1 MPLSTG
7 IAAAARVD
15 RDVVSRFATCCRDL
29 GLSVHDRRRPTDLAA
44 ARSGFA
50 ELTRIARDQCDAW
63 TGLAAAGDT
72 SATVIEAVW
81 QTVATAG
88 VLQRQVELGEG
99 DLAFTYDTGL
109 YLQFRA
115 ATPDDF
121 QLAYAVS
128 RCDAGDFAAGD
139 KLVEPLLARRPDW
152 REARWVRVAMY
163 YRTERWSDVVRLL
176 SPIVNDATLDET
188 YAHAVRTALGT
199 SLARLGMFAPALSYL
214 EEPGGPIDVAS
225 VDGTLVKA
233 LSLRAQGEDLEAAD
247 VLAELYAANPEN
259 EEVELALSD
268 ASYGIVPT
276 TAARIEAR
284 TDPWDPQTE
293 PDEHDFV
300 DPGAKER
307 KAHLLIEAEAEL
319 AEFIGLEEVKYQVA
333 RLKSSVA
340 MAIRRQERGL
350 AVANR
355 ANHLVFAGP
364 PGTGKT
370 TIARVVAKIY
380 CGLGILKKET
390 VREVHRADLIGQHIG
405 ETEAKTNAIIDNAL
419 DGVLFLDEAYALVS
433 TGAKNDFGLVAIDT
447 LLARMENDRERLVV
461 IVAGYRKDL
470 DAFLDTNEGLRSRFT
485 RSIDFPSYTPHELVE
500 IATRMAEKRDSV
512 FEPAA
517 LAHMEKLFAHLAQGT
532 TPDANGVE
540 RRNLDIAGNGRFVRN
555 LVERSEEE
563 REYRLDHLPP
573 PDGSTAEDHEFTD
586 DELMTIT
593 DEDVTR
599 SAIPL
604 LRGLGLTVPE

>member
-1 MPLSTG
+1 MPLSTDF
-7 IAAAARVD
+7 AATSRVD
-15 RDVVSRFATCCRDL
+15 SDVVSRFATCCRAL
-29 GLSVHDRRRPTDLAA
+29 GLSVHDRRRPPDLSA

-50 ELTRIARDQCDAW
+50 ELTRIAREQCDAW

-72 SATVIEAVW
+72 SARVIEAVW
-81 QTVATAG
+81 QTVKSAG
-88 VLQRQVELGEG
+88 VLQREVDLADG
-99 DLAFTYDTGL
+99 DLGFDYDTGL
-109 YLQFRA
+109 YLQFA
-115 ATPDDF
+115 ASTPDDF
-121 QLAYAVS
+121 ALAYAVTL
-128 RCDAGDFAAGD
+128 CDVGDYAGAD
-139 KLVEPLLARRPDW
+139 KLVDPLIARRPSW
-152 REARWVRVAMY
+152 VEARWVRVAMY

-176 SPIVNDATLDET
+176 TPIVNDAKLDAR
-188 YAHAVRTALGT
+188 YAHAVRIALGT

-214 EEPGGPIDVAS
+214 EDPSGPVAVAA
-225 VDGTLVKA
+225 VDGALARA
-233 LSLRAQGEDLEAAD
+233 LSLRAQGEDLDAAD

-259 EEVELALSD
+259 EEVETAITD
-268 ASYGIVPT
+268 TSYGIVPT

-284 TDPWDPQTE
+284 TDPWDPETE
-293 PDEHDFV
+293 PTETDFV

-350 AVANR
+350 TVANR
-355 ANHLVFAGP
+355 TNHLVFAGP

-405 ETEAKTNAIIDNAL
+405 ETEAKTNGIIDSAL

-485 RSIDFPSYTPHELVE
+485 RSIDFPSYSPHELVE
-500 IATRMAEKRDSV
+500 IAMRMAEKRDSV

-517 LAHMEKLFAHLAQGT
+517 LQHMETLFGQLASVT

-563 REYRLDHLPP
+563 REFRLDHS
-573 PDGSTAEDHEFTD
+573 DTDDFTD

-593 DEDVTR
+593 DQDVTR

-604 LRGLGLTVPE
+604 LRGLGLSVSE